1 MKAPATLVPA
11 LALCAAALLAGCGG
25 DDEEGTGSAT
35 DDEAAVLEAVETFY
49 AAALDGD
56 GETACGLLT
65 DDAVA
70 EVEEGA
76 TGLAEDQVCVE
87 LVETLGDLLGEEAKE
102 LAEQN
107 EPEVIQVE
115 GDAATVATTSFN
127 QESAGGEVATEEIEL
142 DLVKDDG
149 EWKIAGFP
157 E

>member
-1 MKAPATLVPA
+1 M
-11 LALCAAALLAGCGG
+11 LCTAALVAGCGG
-25 DDEEGTGSAT
+25 DDEEGSGSGT

-49 AAALDGD
+49 AATLDGD
-56 GETACGLLT
+56 GETSCGLMT

-76 TGLAEDQVCVE
+76 TGLAEGQGCVE

-102 LAEQN
+102 LAAQN
-107 EPEVIQVE
+107 EPKVIQVE

-127 QESAGGEVATEEIEL
+127 QEDVGGEVATEEIEL